1 MLLSSILLI
10 TMPSWAC
17 LNTYVEDFYTSDSQ
31 KENQLEEDH
40 DEKLNNFVS
49 RHPSPIDYQA
59 EIDFAVHQIH
69 AGRHDLAIKVLS
81 EIEKE
86 HPGLP
91 KMAVN
96 LGTAYEL
103 IGNIKLA
110 KNWIAE
116 GMKHDPSIHLSSEWI
131 HLNILTAKEKV

>member
-69 AGRHDLAIKVLS
+69 AGRHDLAIMVLS
-81 EIEKE
+81 EMRM
-86 HPGLP
+86 PDSG
-91 KMAVN
+91 
-96 LGTAYEL
+96 L
-103 IGNIKLA
+103 IGIKLIRRG
-110 KNWIAE
+110 WREICV
-116 GMKHDPSIHLSSEWI
+116 SIDTR
-131 HLNILTAKEKV
+131 ILPDRAANCRMRTAD